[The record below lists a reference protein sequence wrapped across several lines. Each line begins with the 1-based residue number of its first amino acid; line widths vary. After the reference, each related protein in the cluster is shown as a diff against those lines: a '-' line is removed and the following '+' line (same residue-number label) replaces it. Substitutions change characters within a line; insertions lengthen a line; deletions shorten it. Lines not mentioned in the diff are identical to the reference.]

1 MRVLRVPAR
10 PKVLLSGVKACR
22 AACLAAVLGIAAPQ
36 AWAMDMLQAFEA
48 ALAKDATVRAA
59 RAAADA
65 ARETLPQARAQ
76 LLPSISLSVGRN
88 RNDLTRTQPGPTG
101 RPVTTDQDYFSY
113 NQTLQLRQPLYRKSL
128 MAGLE
133 QARHVVDE
141 AEAVLEQTLQ
151 DLGARVAGAYLDVL
165 FAGDQ
170 LELVRQ
176 QRRVLEVQLDAAQ
189 KALKAGS
196 GIRTDIDEARARL
209 DLNRADELQARQ
221 NLDYTR
227 RQLEILTGEPVGDL
241 AGVDADR
248 MPLLPPDPAGIQD
261 WVALAEAA
269 SPEIDALRARTEAA
283 RVEVQK
289 ASGGHYPTLDAVA
302 SYNRSG
308 SENVTSTDTRYKNW
322 VLGLQLN
329 VPIYQGGGISSRVR
343 QTLAEATR
351 AEELLEAARRDL
363 SLRLHREYRGVTE
376 GVLRVEALEEAV
388 RSAEQLVH
396 SYRRSFQAGSRTLV
410 DIMNAEQS
418 LQIARRDLAEARY
431 QYLASRVRLNV
442 LAGND
447 RRLAIQEIN
456 GWLARR

>member
-1 MRVLRVPAR
+1 MRGLRVPAR
-10 PKVLLSGVKACR
+10 PKILLPGRSAWR
-22 AACLAAVLGIAAPQ
+22 AACVAAVLGIAAPQ

-59 RAAADA
+59 RAATDA
-65 ARETLPQARAQ
+65 ARETVPQARAQ
-76 LLPSISLSVGRN
+76 LLPSISLSVGRSS
-88 RNDLTRTQPGPTG
+88 NDLTRTQPGPTG
-101 RPVTTDQDYFSY
+101 RPVTTQQDYFSY
-113 NQTLQLRQPLYRKSL
+113 NQTLQLRQPLYRKPL

-165 FAGDQ
+165 LAGDQ
-170 LELVRQ
+170 LELVLQ

-227 RQLEILTGEPVGDL
+227 RQLEILTGEPFGEL
-241 AGVDADR
+241 ARVDAER
-248 MPLLPPDPAGIQD
+248 LPLLPPDPAGIQD
-261 WVALAEAA
+261 WLSLAEAA
-269 SPEIDALRARTEAA
+269 SPEIDALRARLEAA
-283 RVEVQK
+283 RVEVRK
-289 ASGGHYPTLDAVA
+289 ATGGHYPTLDAVA
-302 SYNRSG
+302 TYNRSG
-308 SENVTSTDTRYKNW
+308 SENVTATDTRYKNW

-431 QYLASRVRLNV
+431 QYLVSRVRLNV

-447 RRLAIQEIN
+447 RRLAIEEIN